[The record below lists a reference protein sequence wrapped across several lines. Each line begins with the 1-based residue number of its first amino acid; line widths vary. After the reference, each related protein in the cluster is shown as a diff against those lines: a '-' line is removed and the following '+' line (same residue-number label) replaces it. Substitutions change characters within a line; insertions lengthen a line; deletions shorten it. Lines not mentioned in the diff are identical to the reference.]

1 MTPLRTTR
9 RLYSEGTAVTALPAV
24 LEDCPIDITPNEDIP
39 RLALG
44 DALAMGKQIKHWH
57 FLTLDQH

>member
-9 RLYSEGTAVTALPAV
+9 RLYSERTAVTALPAV

-44 DALAMGKQIKHWH
+44 DALAIGKQIKHWH